1 MVPKFLSY
9 GQKNLVFAHYGS
21 YWRNVRKMCTLELPS
36 NHKINSFKSSRKEE
50 VGLLI
55 EYLKEADMINVSRVF
70 DGFFERI
77 IDEHLKPMGE
87 KKAGFLDVMLN
98 LMNSECLTYEYRID
112 RSNVKAI
119 IMDMLGAAMDTSVQ

>member
-1 MVPKFLSY
+1 
-9 GQKNLVFAHYGS
+9 
-21 YWRNVRKMCTLELPS
+21 
-36 NHKINSFKSSRKEE
+36 
-50 VGLLI
+50 
-55 EYLKEADMINVSRVF
+55 MINVSRVF
-70 DGFFERI
+70 DAFFERI

-119 IMDMLGAAMDTSVQ
+119 IMVRIRILSLIPSSEKQYQ

>member
-1 MVPKFLSY
+1 MMQELMQLITAP
-9 GQKNLVFAHYGS
+9 NLGDFIPFIA
-21 YWRNVRKMCTLELPS
+21 RFDLQ
-36 NHKINSFKSSRKEE
+36 
-50 VGLLI
+50 GLNRR
-55 EYLKEADMINVSRVF
+55 MINVSRVF

>member
-1 MVPKFLSY
+1 
-9 GQKNLVFAHYGS
+9 
-21 YWRNVRKMCTLELPS
+21 
-36 NHKINSFKSSRKEE
+36 
-50 VGLLI
+50 
-55 EYLKEADMINVSRVF
+55 MINVSRVF

-119 IMDMLGAAMDTSVQ
+119 IMVRIRILSLIPSSEKQYQ